1 MSMVMTDYNFF
12 MAAAYEQALLAF
24 EKKEAPIGC
33 VIVHE
38 NEIIGRGYNMR
49 NANKNVLGHAELV
62 AINEASERTGD
73 WRLEGAVLFVTVE
86 PCPMCAGAIIQ
97 ARVNEV
103 VYGAENKK
111 AGCGGSVVN
120 LFEDNAFNHR
130 VKVTRGVMERECSE
144 LMSLFFSEL
153 RSGGEL

>member
-1 MSMVMTDYNFF
+1 METTDYLFF
-12 MAAAYEQALLAF
+12 MSAAYEQALLAY

-33 VIVHE
+33 VVVFE

-62 AINEASERTGD
+62 AIKEASERTGD
-73 WRLEGAVLFVTVE
+73 WRLEGAVLFVTVD

-97 ARVNEV
+97 ARISEV

-111 AGCGGSVVN
+111 AGCGGSVLN
-120 LFEDNAFNHR
+120 LFEDYAFNHR
-130 VKVTRGVMERECSE
+130 VKVTRSVMESECSE

-153 RSGGEL
+153 RSGGDL